1 MSNAL
6 FLKCFNMMSVEH
18 STWISVRKVI
28 WHLIYMFIRIFMI
41 FVHRSKKIPGGIH
54 YSALERLPM
63 IQNRTVL
70 YLGFQ
75 SRNVFLGN
83 HEKGRSGENLR
94 WEIKTIYIFE
104 VIWNTIKA
112 SAHRCNQNRGC
123 PPSHFP
129 EWSVLLHLARHR
141 RILNIFR
148 FSIVCIWPCQKKSQQ
163 RRSSVLSSHTFVPM
177 ALSSM

>member
-1 MSNAL
+1 MLFSSLRVHSERRSVTKHLVWTRTSGWFQCPWPAGVPTDGRDQHWNVIFSLCVFRDFQKQIPRLYPSRDCKKKKSKRMMSNAL

-75 SRNVFLGN
+75 SRNLFFGN
-83 HEKGRSGENLR
+83 HEKGRGGENLR
-94 WEIKTIYIFE
+94 
-104 VIWNTIKA
+104 
-112 SAHRCNQNRGC
+112 
-123 PPSHFP
+123 
-129 EWSVLLHLARHR
+129 
-141 RILNIFR
+141 
-148 FSIVCIWPCQKKSQQ
+148 
-163 RRSSVLSSHTFVPM
+163 
-177 ALSSM
+177 